1 MSRNFFARP
10 ERKDVTA
17 DAADFGG
24 TCFRTSSIIIRLT
37 ICFHSD
43 AKTPRIGKRTAIAET
58 FISAERG
65 GAMSSAGTVLIC
77 FLEQEKIERIVKSK
91 IG

>member
-1 MSRNFFARP
+1 VSRNFFARP

-37 ICFHSD
+37 ICFHSN

-65 GAMSSAGTVLIC
+65 GAMPSAKSVFPSC
-77 FLEQEKIERIVKSK
+77 FRPGQRATL
-91 IG
+91 